1 MGEPTGETPDEL
13 VRMLTDWFGI
23 NQARRAQPALI
34 PS

>member
-13 VRMLTDWFGI
+13 VLTDWFGI